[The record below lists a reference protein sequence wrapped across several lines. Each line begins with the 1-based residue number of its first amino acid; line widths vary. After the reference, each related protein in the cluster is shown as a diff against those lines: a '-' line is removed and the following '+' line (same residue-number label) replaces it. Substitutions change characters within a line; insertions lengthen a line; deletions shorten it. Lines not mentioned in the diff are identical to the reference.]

1 MPMGIGLP
9 EIILILMIALVVLG
23 PKKLPGAGKALGHG
37 IREFKDSVTGGS
49 DKPQPTDQERLAA

>member
-9 EIILILMIALVVLG
+9 EIIIVLVIALVVLG

-49 DKPQPTDQERLAA
+49 DKPQTADQERLTA